1 MKKRLLG
8 VISSIFIGMFSLTS
22 CFGGSEKSTSN
33 MDSNMDSNIK
43 KLSIAFVPS
52 KDPDQIISVT
62 EPLKDILKEELG
74 KQGYTVEQVDISV
87 GTSYDAV
94 GEALNAGTV
103 DVGFIPGG
111 TYVMYEDGTEVL
123 LTSTRKALNKNS
135 DNPKDWNNGEPTK
148 QLDDKQEVFYRSLII
163 AGPSEKGME
172 LAAKI
177 NNGEKLTW
185 EDLNSAKW
193 SIMGPTSSAGYL
205 YPTVWL
211 QENYG
216 KVISDL
222 SNKVQSDSY
231 GSSMARLASEQ
242 IDIGLF
248 FGDARIDYE
257 QKWNSDYGREKS
269 IWEETNVLGVTA
281 PIYND
286 TVSVSKNSKIMS
298 DEFKKVLAQSLIN
311 IANTDKGKEIISIYS
326 HDGYELAES
335 SDYNSERKVR
345 KFISEINNK

>member
-8 VISSIFIGMFSLTS
+8 VISAAFIGMFSLTS
-22 CFGGSEKSTSN
+22 CFGGSAEKNTED
-33 MDSNMDSNIK
+33 MGSNIK
-43 KLSIAFVPS
+43 KLNIAFVPS

-74 KQGYTVEQVDISV
+74 KQGYNVGQVDISV

-94 GEALNAGTV
+94 GEALNSGTV

-111 TYVMYEDGTEVL
+111 TYVMYEDGADVL
-123 LTSTRKALNKNS
+123 LTSTRKALNKDS
-135 DNPKDWNNGEPTK
+135 DNPKDWNDGEPTK
-148 QLDDKQEVFYRSLII
+148 QLDDKHAVFYRSLIV
-163 AGPSEKGME
+163 AGPSKKGRE
-172 LAAKI
+172 LAEKV

-193 SIMGPTSSAGYL
+193 SVMGPTSSAGYL

-222 SNKVQSDSY
+222 SNKVQADSY

-242 IDIGLF
+242 IDVGLF
-248 FGDARIDYE
+248 FADARIDYAN
-257 QKWNSDYGREKS
+257 KWNSEYGREKS

-286 TVSVSKNSKIMS
+286 TVSVSKNSKIMN
-298 DEFKKVLAQSLIN
+298 DEFKKALATSLIN

-326 HDGYELAES
+326 HSGYELAEPN
-335 SDYNSERKVR
+335 DYNSERKVQ
-345 KFISEINNK
+345 KFISEINNR